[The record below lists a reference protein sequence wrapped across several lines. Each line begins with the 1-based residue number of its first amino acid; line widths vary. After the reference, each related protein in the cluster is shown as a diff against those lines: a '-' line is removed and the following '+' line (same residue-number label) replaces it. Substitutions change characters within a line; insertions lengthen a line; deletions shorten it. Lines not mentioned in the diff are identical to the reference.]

1 MKWNWRLKT
10 EKIKCS
16 QIDATHDCAIYDYVI
31 TNDVE
36 IVARKV
42 LWYSHEGCRSRNM
55 ATRWKAVVPKSYR
68 LEGQPRSTRN
78 EYPIRSAFGNSRQI
92 QYGDLWAFFLSLRS
106 NVSKGQSTRRGRK
119 GSMFYSLYQ
128 FEILLY
134 ELLELLLSS
143 IYSITFVKLIAYTN
157 YNL

>member
-1 MKWNWRLKT
+1 M
-10 EKIKCS
+10 
-16 QIDATHDCAIYDYVI
+16 
-31 TNDVE
+31 
-36 IVARKV
+36 
-42 LWYSHEGCRSRNM
+42 
-55 ATRWKAVVPKSYR
+55 PKSYR

-92 QYGDLWAFFLSLRS
+92 QHGDLLALFSLRS

-119 GSMFYSLYQ
+119 RSMFYSINQ

-143 IYSITFVKLIAYTN
+143 IHSITLR
-157 YNL
+157 

>member
-1 MKWNWRLKT
+1 M
-10 EKIKCS
+10 
-16 QIDATHDCAIYDYVI
+16 
-31 TNDVE
+31 
-36 IVARKV
+36 
-42 LWYSHEGCRSRNM
+42 
-55 ATRWKAVVPKSYR
+55 PKSYR

-92 QYGDLWAFFLSLRS
+92 QYGDLLAFFSLRS

-119 GSMFYSLYQ
+119 RSMFYSINQ

-143 IYSITFVKLIAYTN
+143 IHSITLR
-157 YNL
+157 